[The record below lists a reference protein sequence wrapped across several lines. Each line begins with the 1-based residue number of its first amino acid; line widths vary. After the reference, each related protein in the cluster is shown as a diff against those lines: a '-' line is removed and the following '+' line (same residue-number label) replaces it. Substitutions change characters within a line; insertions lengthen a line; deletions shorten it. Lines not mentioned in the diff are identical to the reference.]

1 MKTVLLLA
9 ISTIAMAVDA
19 VFPGMNVHAAP
30 FTDLRLQMSTSV
42 PITTAEAAGVGYEA
56 KQTFAPHLGLQLVHG
71 VGDESL
77 GVALGLE
84 IACDDHRG
92 RIVAI
97 GGSKVEPGTG
107 HVELRAATLGLLPK
121 LVLRPSYGDP
131 LEWGPGSVQLEIGP
145 VVAAG
150 VGQAWINGSDP
161 SDSTLVLRWGTRFD
175 LLWTANSRW
184 QGGLSLAWESVTASP
199 SPDKQGKASISGEG
213 FCGGLIFGRRM

>member
-1 MKTVLLLA
+1 
-9 ISTIAMAVDA
+9 
-19 VFPGMNVHAAP
+19 
-30 FTDLRLQMSTSV
+30 
-42 PITTAEAAGVGYEA
+42 
-56 KQTFAPHLGLQLVHG
+56 
-71 VGDESL
+71 
-77 GVALGLE
+77 
-84 IACDDHRG
+84 
-92 RIVAI
+92 
-97 GGSKVEPGTG
+97 
-107 HVELRAATLGLLPK
+107 
-121 LVLRPSYGDP
+121 
-131 LEWGPGSVQLEIGP
+131 VQLEIGP